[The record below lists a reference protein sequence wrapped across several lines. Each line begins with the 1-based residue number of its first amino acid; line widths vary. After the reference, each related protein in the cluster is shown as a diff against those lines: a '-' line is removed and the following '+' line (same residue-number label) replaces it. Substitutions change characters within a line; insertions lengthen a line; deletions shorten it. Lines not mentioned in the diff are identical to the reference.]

1 MGVRSHV
8 RGRHRVVPFHRARWD
23 AGIFR
28 QIALLSLR
36 ERPEDNSPRAE
47 VMQACAHRGPLSS

>member
-1 MGVRSHV
+1 M
-8 RGRHRVVPFHRARWD
+8 D

-36 ERPEDNSPRAE
+36 ERPEDNPPRTE
-47 VMQACAHRGPLSS
+47 VVQACAHQGLMSR

>member
-1 MGVRSHV
+1 M
-8 RGRHRVVPFHRARWD
+8 D

-36 ERPEDNSPRAE
+36 ERLEDNSPRAE
-47 VMQACAHRGPLSS
+47 VMQACARQGPLSR